1 MIFDID
7 VIAQAL
13 VSGILIGGV
22 FALIAVGLTLI
33 WGVMRIIN
41 FAHGEFLMIGM
52 YIAYFLVAEG
62 HWDPYLTLIVTTPA
76 LFIIGIV
83 LFRVTIQP
91 ILKHPTMNQIMLTLG
106 LSLLLQN
113 LALVFFKADPL
124 TVQTVYAKQNYAI
137 GPVIVRLPQL
147 IAFGGSGVAAV
158 LLYWFL
164 KFTDT
169 GRAIRAAS
177 QNRDAAVLMGI
188 DVQRT
193 FLVAFGIGSACLGV
207 AASLMI
213 PFYYTS
219 PTVGLFFGLIAF
231 VVVVLGGMGNFL
243 GALVAGLIIG
253 LTETLGAAIMPGS
266 LSRVMTF
273 SVFILVLLFRPQ
285 GIFGGRQQ

>member
-1 MIFDID
+1 MLFDID

-76 LFIIGIV
+76 LFIVGIV

-193 FLVAFGIGSACLGV
+193 FLLAFGIGSACLGV